1 MICQSQICENFPCRI
16 LNVYRDFPL
25 QGNLHA
31 NKPINPI
38 MKKYIITGVMAAVA
52 ATSAFAG
59 TVTASKE
66 VAPVEPPCLFRDQEL
81 QIDAFGLGDFYRG
94 AGRFNYYGQPNSPG
108 LSGRPAWGGGLGV
121 NYFFARYFGIGIE
134 QDIYGRRPGA
144 NNYGDAGY
152 TRWATIGTLYVR
164 YPICEWNL
172 APYLMIGGGANYGNT
187 PKADF
192 ALPGGGVAK
201 AKTYAAGQG
210 FGHVG
215 GGLEY
220 RITENVGLFSDAR
233 YLFSGVT
240 GLPKNQLLWR
250 YGVRFAF

>member
-1 MICQSQICENFPCRI
+1 M
-16 LNVYRDFPL
+16 

-66 VAPVEPPCLFRDQEL
+66 VAPVEAPCLFRGNEWQL
-81 QIDAFGLGDFYRG
+81 DAFGLGDFFPG
-94 AGRFNYYGQPNSPG
+94 GVQNAGRP
-108 LSGRPAWGGGLGV
+108 LWGGGLGV
-121 NYFFARYFGIGIE
+121 NYFLNEYVGLGLE
-134 QDIYGRRPGA
+134 QDLYGRNSRRGYYTA
-144 NNYGDAGY
+144 NSGINGI
-152 TRWATIGTLYVR
+152 TRWATIGNVFLR
-164 YPICEWNL
+164 YPICNWNL
-172 APYLMIGGGANYGNT
+172 APYLMVGGGANYGNV
-187 PKADF
+187 PNRAS
-192 ALPGGGVAK
+192 
-201 AKTYAAGQG
+201 GQG

-220 RITENVGLFSDAR
+220 RVTENIGLFSDAR
-233 YLFSGVT
+233 YLYSGVRGVT
-240 GLPKNQLLWR
+240 GFNQLLWR